1 MSLTNTN
8 QSCDTCQDNSQG
20 TSGTASSQVE
30 KSEQNGASRF
40 AQSGSANEGLGWH
53 SEHRGGRLVREWCS
67 RRAGLGCLGQKCE
80 HSEYCEHRDHC
91 RRGGLGGRIGHKCRS
106 LAELR
111 QGEMAKIDCVLGN
124 QASVRR
130 IMALG
135 FSPGAEVSLV
145 RRAPLG
151 DPLEFELS
159 GCLLT
164 LREEEAHKVMIEV
177 EDIA

>member
-1 MSLTNTN
+1 
-8 QSCDTCQDNSQG
+8 
-20 TSGTASSQVE
+20 
-30 KSEQNGASRF
+30 
-40 AQSGSANEGLGWH
+40 
-53 SEHRGGRLVREWCS
+53 
-67 RRAGLGCLGQKCE
+67 
-80 HSEYCEHRDHC
+80 
-91 RRGGLGGRIGHKCRS
+91 
-106 LAELR
+106 
-111 QGEMAKIDCVLGN
+111 MAKIDCVLGN